1 MSFLDNVQSSTR
13 MSIIIL
19 RDYSN
24 SDDERINQ
32 SQSPSIVPSTST
44 SSCERSFADFF
55 AFCGAVLGAAFT
67 PGRVLD
73 GCPGSTS
80 APASLEDLAGPGV
93 LLCFLTVV
101 VAFSVSGFD
110 GSRFGGDFAR
120 ITGTGPEKSFPVI
133 LESVCMSEGGFRSN
147 DTVMKWLRHTV
158 WNSVFQTMINAL

>member
-1 MSFLDNVQSSTR
+1 M
-13 MSIIIL
+13 IL

-24 SDDERINQ
+24 SDDEQINQ

-44 SSCERSFADFF
+44 SSCDRSFADFF
-55 AFCGAVLGAAFT
+55 VFCDAVLGAPAFA

-73 GCPGSTS
+73 GCPSSTS
-80 APASLEDLAGPGV
+80 ESASLEGLVGPGV
-93 LLCFLTVV
+93 LLCFLTA
-101 VAFSVSGFD
+101 VAAPSGPGIE

-147 DTVMKWLRHTV
+147 DTGMK
-158 WNSVFQTMINAL
+158 